1 MEYAKNIILDLGKG
15 QTLEKKH
22 TIKERK
28 KIVQKIMEHKIMSA
42 IMFLTLGFIMCDIML
57 ISSFVNIL
65 GKI

>member
-15 QTLEKKH
+15 QTLEKKQ

-28 KIVQKIMEHKIMSA
+28 KIVQKIMEHKLMSA

>member
-1 MEYAKNIILDLGKG
+1 MKYAKNIILDLEKG
-15 QTLEKKH
+15 QTLEKKQ